1 MDPPDES
8 LGVASFS
15 DDLVRGQQ
23 VAADGEIQDDGFQN
37 DRMDDIKAD
46 FPSNAPAMSPAMA
59 PAPVATLRNDDDDD
73 DEDDTFAKFLVDELK
88 GKFQSRTSKTARMKA
103 LWAKLHQFNEREAV
117 NPYEVLQKML
127 DDVQSM
133 PESDQKIH
141 DVQMVNAVIALFQ
154 VGRQKPGLRKFLAQL
169 FTAQASYYNDKEER
183 KAVDV
188 ELGIL
193 NKLYNEQ
200 EWEQRMDELRKQQ
213 EERTESLKNKG
224 KAKAEKEAAKADKAK
239 RQKTE

>member
-103 LWAKLHQFNEREAV
+103 LWAKLHTKALITVLAEACC
-117 NPYEVLQKML
+117 NA
-127 DDVQSM
+127 
-133 PESDQKIH
+133 
-141 DVQMVNAVIALFQ
+141 MV
-154 VGRQKPGLRKFLAQL
+154 
-169 FTAQASYYNDKEER
+169 
-183 KAVDV
+183 
-188 ELGIL
+188 
-193 NKLYNEQ
+193 
-200 EWEQRMDELRKQQ
+200 
-213 EERTESLKNKG
+213 
-224 KAKAEKEAAKADKAK
+224 
-239 RQKTE
+239 